1 MYVNIGELRHRVTVL
16 RPRAEPDASGNL
28 VAGDCDEV
36 FSCWAKV
43 LPFAAKISDGTAEL
57 VREVDYRVVLRYRP
71 PSAIRTEDI
80 ILWQG
85 RKLSPVAPPYPLDG
99 KRRWLV
105 IECRELVEDA

>member
-43 LPFAAKISDGTAEL
+43 LPFAAKITDSTAEM

-71 PSAIRTEDI
+71 PSAIR
-80 ILWQG
+80 
-85 RKLSPVAPPYPLDG
+85 KLSPAAPPYPLDG

-105 IECRELVEDA
+105 IECREMVEDA

>member
-57 VREVDYRVVLRYRP
+57 VREVDYRD
-71 PSAIRTEDI
+71 PSAIRTEDV

-85 RKLSPVAPPYPLDG
+85 RKLSPAAPPYPLDG

-105 IECRELVEDA
+105 IECREMVEDA